1 MVVAYRSMYVP
12 VVIECSVNVSGCV
25 GVNSN

>member
-1 MVVAYRSMYVP
+1 MVVADGSMYVA

-25 GVNSN
+25 GVISN